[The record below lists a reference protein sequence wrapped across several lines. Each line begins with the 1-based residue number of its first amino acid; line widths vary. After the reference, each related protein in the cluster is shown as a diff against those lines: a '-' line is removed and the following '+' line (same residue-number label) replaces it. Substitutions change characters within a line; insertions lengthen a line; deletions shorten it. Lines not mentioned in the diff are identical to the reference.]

1 MKFNVEKEANN
12 VVKLE
17 IEIPA
22 KQAVDSYN
30 KAVKMVS
37 EHVDIPGFRKGKAP
51 RNMVEQQVG
60 TERIKYEALE
70 DLLPKIFNEIIVK
83 NQLDI
88 ISQPYVESY
97 TFEIGE
103 DLKVVAKAELRPEV
117 KLGKY
122 KDLSVEATE
131 YVVPEGAFD
140 EALNEL
146 LEKYSSFN
154 LVVDRPTKETDTV
167 TIDFDGSVNGE
178 KLQGGAAQNYSLDLA
193 HSNFIPGFAE
203 KIVGHKLGEE
213 FDIEVKFPETYHEK
227 KIAGK
232 PAIFKIKIKEIKE
245 KVMPELTDEFAKK
258 VGPFKTAEDLKADI
272 QKYLDMTKEQED
284 RKNSDTAIFEKVL
297 EASKV
302 DIQDTMIERET
313 QSLLEE
319 YKQRLGM
326 QGINWDDIM
335 KGQNQE
341 SVLNELREEAKVR
354 IKNSLV
360 IDKIAQDEKLQ
371 VDNKD
376 LEQKLKDIEMAY
388 NINRGEVLK
397 QLKQNPAIFT
407 SLSQQVLN
415 DKVVKFLA
423 ENNKVELKKPKK

>member
-30 KAVKMVS
+30 KAVKMIS

-70 DLLPKIFNEIIVK
+70 DLLPKIFNDIIVENK
-83 NQLDI
+83 LDI

-122 KDLSVEATE
+122 KNLSVEATE
-131 YVVPEGAFD
+131 YVIPQGAFD

-154 LVVDRPTKETDTV
+154 LVVDRPTKKTDTV

-193 HSNFIPGFAE
+193 HSSFIPGFAE

-213 FDIEVKFPETYHEK
+213 FDIEVTFPQTYHEK
-227 KIAGK
+227 KIAGQ

-297 EASKV
+297 EESKV

-376 LEQKLKDIEMAY
+376 LEQKLKDIEAAY

-415 DKVVKFLA
+415 EKVVKFLA